1 MSARQLWTDLERAGV
16 TLTAAAGKLRV
27 SAPAG
32 VVTPAMREQLAEA
45 RDELLALLAASE
57 ASDVSPDPRAEFRRQ
72 RIVAIFESNPRI
84 TRAVVTDTQSEPG
97 AVVVTIGLRGG
108 AIGEIVIPAGRYDG
122 LALLALLE
130 RYATDPQPAI
140 H

>member
-1 MSARQLWTDLERAGV
+1 MTVPKPRLFEEI
-16 TLTAAAGKLRV
+16 AAE
-27 SAPAG
+27 
-32 VVTPAMREQLAEA
+32 TEQLDPAAEA
-45 RDELLALLAASE
+45 
-57 ASDVSPDPRAEFRRQ
+57 RRQ
-72 RIVAIFESNPRI
+72 RIVAIFDSNPRI

-97 AVVVTIGLRGG
+97 AVVVTVGLRGG

-130 RYATDPQPAI
+130 RYASDPQPAI